1 MSTRPRTSNSK
12 LGYTINHVEPDWED
26 YVNTVLDGHSSDE
39 KQNSSEHTFQADY
52 TTPIAKIHTLETG
65 AKYIIRNNKSDNNR
79 YDKVGEYDADRSS
92 HYKHLNDIL
101 AAYAGYAIKVKKF
114 SGRAGIRYE
123 RTMQDVKYTEK
134 PEESFNVNFDDFIP
148 SASLGFKI
156 TEMSNVRAGYNMRI
170 WRPSIWYLNP
180 YLNDANPSYISQG
193 NPSLESEKSHSF
205 NISYSNFTQKFNI
218 NMALNYSFNNNGIER
233 ITTLMNDNDIP
244 GLKEHTGKE
253 VLYSTYQNSGKN
265 SNLGLSGYVNWNASP
280 KTRVYMNLW
289 GNYSRMESPSQ
300 GLKNSGWNLFA
311 YGGVQ
316 QTLPLE
322 IRLSINVMGSTPYVS
337 LQGKGSSYYDYSIS
351 VNRSFLKEKR
361 LTVSA
366 FAGNFFKK
374 YMMNKNMVNGDNFWQ
389 ESAYRYSRQR
399 FGMSISYR
407 IGELKASVK
416 KAARTIENDDVKGG
430 DGGGGGQGGAN

>member
-1 MSTRPRTSNSK
+1 
-12 LGYTINHVEPDWED
+12 
-26 YVNTVLDGHSSDE
+26 
-39 KQNSSEHTFQADY
+39 
-52 TTPIAKIHTLETG
+52 
-65 AKYIIRNNKSDNNR
+65 
-79 YDKVGEYDADRSS
+79 
-92 HYKHLNDIL
+92 
-101 AAYAGYAIKVKKF
+101 
-114 SGRAGIRYE
+114 
-123 RTMQDVKYTEK
+123 MQDVKYTEK

>member
-1 MSTRPRTSNSK
+1 
-12 LGYTINHVEPDWED
+12 
-26 YVNTVLDGHSSDE
+26 
-39 KQNSSEHTFQADY
+39 
-52 TTPIAKIHTLETG
+52 
-65 AKYIIRNNKSDNNR
+65 
-79 YDKVGEYDADRSS
+79 
-92 HYKHLNDIL
+92 
-101 AAYAGYAIKVKKF
+101 
-114 SGRAGIRYE
+114 
-123 RTMQDVKYTEK
+123 
-134 PEESFNVNFDDFIP
+134 
-148 SASLGFKI
+148 
-156 TEMSNVRAGYNMRI
+156 
-170 WRPSIWYLNP
+170 
-180 YLNDANPSYISQG
+180 
-193 NPSLESEKSHSF
+193 
-205 NISYSNFTQKFNI
+205 
-218 NMALNYSFNNNGIER
+218 MALNYSFNNNGIER

-265 SNLGLSGYVNWNASP
+265 SSLGLSGYVNWNASP

-289 GNYSRMESPSQ
+289 GDYSRMESPSQ

-322 IRLSINVMGSTPYVS
+322 IRLSVNVMGSTPYVS

-374 YMMNKNMVNGDNFWQ
+374 YMTNKNMVNGDNFWQ
-389 ESAYRYSRQR
+389 ESSYRYSRQR